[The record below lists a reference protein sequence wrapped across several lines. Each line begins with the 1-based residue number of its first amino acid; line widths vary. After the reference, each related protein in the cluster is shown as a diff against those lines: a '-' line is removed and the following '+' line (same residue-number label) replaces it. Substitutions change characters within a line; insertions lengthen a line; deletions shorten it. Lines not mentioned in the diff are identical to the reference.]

1 MASIA
6 RMLVALCIWILGDID
21 RNKRSIKCDEM
32 FILMK
37 KGSITDQEMLDLP
50 YKTGKLVN

>member
-37 KGSITDQEMLDLP
+37 KDSITDQEMLDLP